1 MKIVGCDLHT
11 RYQQIA
17 MLDQE
22 TGEVMER
29 RLEHESGEARAFY
42 ASLAG
47 PVRVGIEATG
57 HTRWLERMLAELGH
71 ELWIGDAAQI
81 RASMVRKQKTDARD
95 AAHLLALLL
104 SGRFPRLWRPTMAER
119 DLRQL
124 VWHRQKLVWMRNAIG
139 NQLHALAM
147 GEGVCRKKKLFTK
160 KGRAELE
167 SLPLD
172 PWASRRRQELL
183 RLLDELDS
191 SLEEFDQA
199 VAKQAE
205 QSPAAVLLMTHP
217 GVGPVTSLAL
227 VLTLGPVE
235 RFARSKQVVSYLG
248 LNPREHSS
256 GGTTTARLDF
266 QARQSDDAFAVSGS
280 RPHRGAVRSRVT
292 AGLSTTEAAP
302 RRRRGQGCDRQKVG
316 GTHVLD
322 AAQPDQLRAAGSH
335 ARQPEGHPGGPVKH
349 RWPDWAPCL
358 LERSGSLNNESW
370 SEVT

>member
-1 MKIVGCDLHT
+1 MLKQTKARRKGAEHMKIVGCDLHT

-17 MLDQE
+17 MLDEE
-22 TGEVMER
+22 TGELVER

-42 ASLAG
+42 AGLEG

-57 HTRWLERMLAELGH
+57 HTRWFERMLAELGQ
-71 ELWIGDAAQI
+71 ELWIGDAAEI

-95 AAHLLALLL
+95 AAHLLELLL

-167 SLPLD
+167 SLALD
-172 PWASRRRQELL
+172 RWASRRRQELL
-183 RLLDELDS
+183 RMLDQLDA
-191 SLEEFDQA
+191 SLQEFDQA
-199 VAKQAE
+199 VAEQAQ

-217 GVGPVTSLAL
+217 GVGPVTSLAF

-256 GGTTTARLDF
+256 GGRQRLGSISKQGNPMMRSLLVEAGHTAARLDAELR
-266 QARQSDDAFAVSGS
+266 QDYQRLKVRRGGGVAKIAIARKL
-280 RPHRGAVRSRVT
+280 AVRMYWMLRSQASYAQLVRMQ
-292 AGLSTTEAAP
+292 GSP
-302 RRRRGQGCDRQKVG
+302 RGTLVG
-316 GTHVLD
+316 
-322 AAQPDQLRAAGSH
+322 R
-335 ARQPEGHPGGPVKH
+335 
-349 RWPDWAPCL
+349 
-358 LERSGSLNNESW
+358 
-370 SEVT
+370 